1 MNVKPVSSVMVMPS
15 QGCPELGPSPHSRVT
30 IITSSPMLV
39 VSNCERIQNA
49 LHPLL
54 LPFVP
59 TPSSSI
65 EGEAWTCARFV
76 MAGTSI
82 INNTSKTGRAIL
94 KKNTLSTPEPYGYH
108 DKNAM
113 YTSDHKPNTTPPSR
127 SRKWPS
133 PTSPSFV
140 VFAVSSS
147 CTGRLHLRSRG
158 LTEAH

>member
-1 MNVKPVSSVMVMPS
+1 MLIVNVKQVSSVMVMPS
-15 QGCPELGPSPHSRVT
+15 QGRPELVPSPHSRVT

-39 VSNCERIQNA
+39 VSNCERIQNE

-82 INNTSKTGRAIL
+82 IKNPSKTGRAIL
-94 KKNTLSTPEPYGYH
+94 KKNTLSKPEQYVYD
-108 DKNAM
+108 DK
-113 YTSDHKPNTTPPSR
+113 T
-127 SRKWPS
+127 
-133 PTSPSFV
+133 
-140 VFAVSSS
+140 
-147 CTGRLHLRSRG
+147 
-158 LTEAH
+158 